1 MANVADSESTAR
13 CEFSLVTTVHTD
25 FRSESECLI
34 RQPVPYRCDT
44 CYGRA
49 SQTYCINLT
58 RHLLWYRI
66 RLILIMTDRCGSL
79 FVCACERLSEGDYP
93 HIVEKFPNDKW
104 NYPTILSCSIFVVAF
119 FYSNVFFLFF
129 IYFSCGGHSMTN
141 CPPCPNQIAGNCCG
155 GSARISGQH
164 TRSLYIMYIISE
176 LGMAVYDIIPQHY
189 HTCNNTIT
197 I

>member
-66 RLILIMTDRCGSL
+66 RLILIMTDCCGSL

-119 FYSNVFFLFF
+119 FYSNVFLFF
-129 IYFSCGGHSMTN
+129 FFIFHVEDIQW
-141 CPPCPNQIAGNCCG
+141 QIALL
-155 GSARISGQH
+155 ARIKSQAIAVAEAPEFRVS
-164 TRSLYIMYIISE
+164 TR
-176 LGMAVYDIIPQHY
+176 AHY
-189 HTCNNTIT
+189 T
-197 I
+197 

>member
-1 MANVADSESTAR
+1 M
-13 CEFSLVTTVHTD
+13 HTD

-119 FYSNVFFLFF
+119 FYSNVFFFF
-129 IYFSCGGHSMTN
+129 IFFMWRTFNDKLPSLPESN
-141 CPPCPNQIAGNCCG
+141 RRQLLWRKRQNF
-155 GSARISGQH
+155 GSAHALIIHNVYYKWTGYGSIRHHSPTLPHMQQH
-164 TRSLYIMYIISE
+164 DH
-176 LGMAVYDIIPQHY
+176 DIA
-189 HTCNNTIT
+189 
-197 I
+197 